1 MSRYKSKKI
10 VPQKLFLD
18 NKSYDYYNN
27 VLISLGL
34 SKFYILYNNYFYF
47 GRNEIDNQDIIKAKF
62 SHIEE
67 TYNSFIDRICKKYD
81 CETLVLEFGVIY
93 TKLQKIHLI
102 NDDALEHGLNDKE
115 IKKNISYSAK
125 LADLM
130 SRKIKTLSEIV
141 IIKNNHKKDFGFTNF
156 DYKKLIIL
164 LYYYSIYI
172 FYDSKSK
179 LSKYYENGVTN
190 FYIFPKSLEPI
201 CTAIL
206 GQNNSVN
213 DNELRFNYDAK
224 LGEIINYE
232 FDDAFSK
239 EKGISFECYIN
250 LMQSIIDSLKK
261 KKQINGR
268 ISKAKLYHILKSNY
282 PNIDLDTFE
291 NECILKKESFETTE
305 NNLYK
310 NNCKHRLDTAPIIDI
325 NDKYYL
331 LNEGF
336 LWNSK
341 NFWNNVHS
349 IGLTPY
355 ISDKTDKIL
364 TSLESIIKNI
374 TSLFEQDI
382 IKVFK
387 KIDKDIKIYNNVKS
401 KTIFKDKNIED
412 NEWDIIAVDYKNK
425 YIFDVEAKFLST
437 SLTESS
443 LSNDLKKLIGD
454 HNSYKNKFE
463 KRIDI
468 ENTNMEEFLN
478 FCDAD
483 DNYNIVHIMVTSKVV
498 DLNIQSETRHFL
510 IIHYEGLE
518 YFILNNFLHK

>member
-47 GRNEIDNQDIIKAKF
+47 GRNEIDNQDIIKANF

-102 NDDALEHGLNDKE
+102 NDDTLEHGLNDKE

-179 LSKYYENGVTN
+179 LSKDYENGVTN

-239 EKGISFECYIN
+239 EKGISFESYIN
-250 LMQSIIDSLKK
+250 LMQSIINSLKK

-268 ISKAKLYHILKSNY
+268 ISKAKLYH
-282 PNIDLDTFE
+282 
-291 NECILKKESFETTE
+291 
-305 NNLYK
+305 
-310 NNCKHRLDTAPIIDI
+310 
-325 NDKYYL
+325 
-331 LNEGF
+331 
-336 LWNSK
+336 
-341 NFWNNVHS
+341 V
-349 IGLTPY
+349 
-355 ISDKTDKIL
+355 
-364 TSLESIIKNI
+364 
-374 TSLFEQDI
+374 
-382 IKVFK
+382 
-387 KIDKDIKIYNNVKS
+387 
-401 KTIFKDKNIED
+401 
-412 NEWDIIAVDYKNK
+412 
-425 YIFDVEAKFLST
+425 
-437 SLTESS
+437 
-443 LSNDLKKLIGD
+443 
-454 HNSYKNKFE
+454 
-463 KRIDI
+463 
-468 ENTNMEEFLN
+468 
-478 FCDAD
+478 
-483 DNYNIVHIMVTSKVV
+483 
-498 DLNIQSETRHFL
+498 
-510 IIHYEGLE
+510 
-518 YFILNNFLHK
+518 

>member
-1 MSRYKSKKI
+1 M
-10 VPQKLFLD
+10 
-18 NKSYDYYNN
+18 
-27 VLISLGL
+27 
-34 SKFYILYNNYFYF
+34 
-47 GRNEIDNQDIIKAKF
+47 
-62 SHIEE
+62 
-67 TYNSFIDRICKKYD
+67 
-81 CETLVLEFGVIY
+81 
-93 TKLQKIHLI
+93 
-102 NDDALEHGLNDKE
+102 
-115 IKKNISYSAK
+115 
-125 LADLM
+125 
-130 SRKIKTLSEIV
+130 
-141 IIKNNHKKDFGFTNF
+141 
-156 DYKKLIIL
+156 
-164 LYYYSIYI
+164 
-172 FYDSKSK
+172 
-179 LSKYYENGVTN
+179 
-190 FYIFPKSLEPI
+190 KSL
-201 CTAIL
+201 T
-206 GQNNSVN
+206 
-213 DNELRFNYDAK
+213 
-224 LGEIINYE
+224 
-232 FDDAFSK
+232 
-239 EKGISFECYIN
+239 
-250 LMQSIIDSLKK
+250 SIVTL
-261 KKQINGR
+261 Q
-268 ISKAKLYHILKSNY
+268 
-282 PNIDLDTFE
+282 
-291 NECILKKESFETTE
+291 
-305 NNLYK
+305 
-310 NNCKHRLDTAPIIDI
+310 PIIDI

-355 ISDKTDKIL
+355 ICDKTDKIL

-401 KTIFKDKNIED
+401 KTIFKDKKIED

-483 DNYNIVHIMVTSKVV
+483 DNYNIVHIMVTSKAV